1 MRLGIGS
8 QSIQLERGGY
18 CLFSDEGWTNYQHRH
33 PYFQEICWVV
43 HGRGQFEHAGALIP
57 LQRGDCFISEP
68 DVLHEI
74 SSPESEDLELFFM
87 TFRLSD
93 KPADLDVEA
102 ERIWQAFQHQ
112 HQIHTQISDPD
123 VYWRLLRGAHPQRE
137 TLIMRSIFLESLHA
151 LTIQHAGEQRQ
162 YIDQH
167 DPAEAAM
174 AYIRAHAREA
184 PSVSMIAE
192 QVSLSERQLRRR
204 FQERFGCG
212 LVEAINSVRL
222 EEARRMLLMQHS
234 VSATARAVGISSP
247 AMFSRLFK
255 QAYGI
260 TPSQWRK
267 QQVPSQH
274 VNRVVF
280 GAD

>member
-1 MRLGIGS
+1 MRLGIGA

-18 CLFSDEGWTNYQHRH
+18 CLFADEGWTNYQHRH
-33 PYFQEICWVV
+33 PFFQEICWVV
-43 HGRGQFEHAGALIP
+43 HGHGQFEHDGEQFSLE
-57 LQRGDCFISEP
+57 RGDCFISEP
-68 DVLHEI
+68 NVVHEI

-93 KPADLDVEA
+93 TPADLDIEA
-102 ERIWQAFQHQ
+102 ERIWQAFQRQ
-112 HQIHTQISDPD
+112 HAIQARVSD
-123 VYWRLLRGAHPQRE
+123 VELYWRLLRGAHVHRE
-137 TLIMRSIFLESLHA
+137 TLIMRALFLESLAA
-151 LTIQHAGEQRQ
+151 LTVREESEQGQ
-162 YIDQH
+162 PNDLL

-184 PSVSMIAE
+184 PSVQMIAE
-192 QVSLSERQLRRR
+192 QVALSERQLRRR
-204 FQERFGCG
+204 FQDRFGCG
-212 LVEAINSVRL
+212 LVDAINQVRL

-234 VSATARAVGISSP
+234 VAATARAVGISSP

-255 QAYGI
+255 QAYGM

-274 VNRVVF
+274 VNKVVF